1 MTAPFYIAGANG
13 GTNKA
18 HVTKN
23 GELIVANISPNT
35 VQHWDMTNPGSAYNF
50 APPFT
55 GKKMRL
61 MNILMY
67 ANKSVGASD
76 ATISI
81 FTATE
86 EASDTPV
93 ETILNLE
100 LPKYAIRDL
109 IGLNIALPEGL
120 YLNATTNDA
129 TVFMTMMGYY
139 EDI

>member
-1 MTAPFYIAGANG
+1 MTAPTYILGANG

-18 HVTKN
+18 HVSKN
-23 GELIVANISPNT
+23 GELITANISPNT
-35 VQHWDMTNPGSAYNF
+35 VKHWDMTVTGTAYNF
-50 APPFT
+50 APPIV

-76 ATISI
+76 ASISI
-81 FTATE
+81 FTSLE
-86 EASDTPV
+86 EDSTVAV

-109 IGLNIALPEGL
+109 INLNIALQEGL
-120 YLNATTNDA
+120 YLNATTDDA
-129 TVFMTMMGYY
+129 TIFMTMMGYY
-139 EDI
+139 EDV